1 MATTRTSLGQPDSS
15 YLDSNSIKREQ
26 RPQSEEM
33 DIALLQQG
41 GVYEVRLESD
51 GVLAL
56 LQKCMQRN
64 TLQ

>member
-1 MATTRTSLGQPDSS
+1 
-15 YLDSNSIKREQ
+15 
-26 RPQSEEM
+26 M